1 MTVMSRISML
11 VLLFAAIAPVAC
23 GTGADATS
31 LDGAPSDDILLTSG
45 DLDGDVTFSTRAPIV
60 ETEDGLTVQGTIDGE
75 PAELRLESLL
85 DELDPA
91 LESSDPLVEKQAR
104 RPGGG
109 GGAGAADVCF
119 RCTNCRTQDG
129 VTVCDCT
136 QIPCPILA
144 VAL

>member
-23 GTGADATS
+23 GTGADATLLS
-31 LDGAPSDDILLTSG
+31 DGAPSDDILLTSG
-45 DLDGDVTFSTRAPIV
+45 DLEGDVTFATRAPIV

-91 LESSDPLVEKQAR
+91 LEGSEPLVEKEAKR
-104 RPGGG
+104 GGG
-109 GGAGAADVCF
+109 GGGGSADVCF
-119 RCTNCRTQDG
+119 RCTNCRPQNG
-129 VTVCDCT
+129 VVVCDCT
-136 QIPCPILA
+136 QIPCPVLTLA
-144 VAL
+144 L